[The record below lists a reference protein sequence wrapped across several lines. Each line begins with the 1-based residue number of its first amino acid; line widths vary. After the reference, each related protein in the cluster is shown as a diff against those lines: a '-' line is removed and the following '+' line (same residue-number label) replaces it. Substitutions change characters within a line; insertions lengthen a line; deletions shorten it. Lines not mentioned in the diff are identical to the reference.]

1 MLSPGWVSDHKELE
15 LVSLPNS
22 TAKYRIALLRSR
34 QISGTVQFQIP
45 TKERPP
51 RPPGSEAGGILIYAL
66 RLEKDA
72 FQSIDSIL
80 RNWASLGLLYDSNNA
95 QKTRTLS
102 DGYFEFNDLT
112 PGIYLVGPLLK
123 QDGLPY
129 QCRPQMMDLRQK
141 ETGEAVF
148 RLEPNDGLTF

>member
-1 MLSPGWVSDHKELE
+1 
-15 LVSLPNS
+15 
-22 TAKYRIALLRSR
+22 
-34 QISGTVQFQIP
+34 
-45 TKERPP
+45 
-51 RPPGSEAGGILIYAL
+51 
-66 RLEKDA
+66 LEKDA

-123 QDGLPY
+123 KDGLPY